1 MSSSASRQHHEHHQH
16 HLDALVSSVP
26 FVAADGQEQSDAG
39 NSPCFSNWTPS
50 SLGPASPTWMD
61 SGVASQRTSSLPPTM
76 DSKHHV
82 VVDME
87 DEEANSVTQREDCS
101 AFTGLDSS
109 SSPSGDAAHRMAL
122 SRPLPLL
129 ASHRSSPQHPTHV
142 SPVMYPVH
150 QLDMPRYMHHSIDAS
165 TIPTEDDEDEV
176 VGVTA
181 EGELLFRRRDGPQNH
196 HWQHGDAARV
206 ARPPPL
212 SAMTNLTWYDDEVRG
227 DGSAQDNVPTVV
239 MNRDATAPDH
249 NPLSSHSHP
258 SQISGSFDSPTQQ
271 QQQASPSSWM
281 TPSHPVVAPFRPTPR
296 TAFGGNHAQRNRRNT
311 VLPLQY
317 TAATPTTEDTD
328 HLTAAGTFASGFR
341 PVAAAARHNIPVV
354 TATTTTDVVELTPQA
369 LWMHD
374 MSLRM
379 RDREN
384 DVYYEMV
391 QDDLHRAVSQRE
403 AVEQH
408 AWLNRMHSHVWD
420 LRRL

>member
-1 MSSSASRQHHEHHQH
+1 
-16 HLDALVSSVP
+16 
-26 FVAADGQEQSDAG
+26 
-39 NSPCFSNWTPS
+39 
-50 SLGPASPTWMD
+50 
-61 SGVASQRTSSLPPTM
+61 
-76 DSKHHV
+76 
-82 VVDME
+82 
-87 DEEANSVTQREDCS
+87 
-101 AFTGLDSS
+101 
-109 SSPSGDAAHRMAL
+109 
-122 SRPLPLL
+122 
-129 ASHRSSPQHPTHV
+129 
-142 SPVMYPVH
+142 
-150 QLDMPRYMHHSIDAS
+150 
-165 TIPTEDDEDEV
+165 
-176 VGVTA
+176 
-181 EGELLFRRRDGPQNH
+181 
-196 HWQHGDAARV
+196 
-206 ARPPPL
+206 
-212 SAMTNLTWYDDEVRG
+212 
-227 DGSAQDNVPTVV
+227 

-249 NPLSSHSHP
+249 NTLSSHSHP
-258 SQISGSFDSPTQQ
+258 NQIAGSFDSPTQQ
-271 QQQASPSSWM
+271 QQQRQASSSATVPASSWT

-296 TAFGGNHAQRNRRNT
+296 TAFGGNHAQRNRRT

-317 TAATPTTEDTD
+317 TAATPTAEDTD